1 MLDLIGLDWFGL
13 DWMAASAHGGQE
25 GLAAA
30 YEGVEGDCSA
40 TAQALK
46 HNPGIAVEWSADDQA
61 VLEEGLSL

>member
-1 MLDLIGLDWFGL
+1 
-13 DWMAASAHGGQE
+13 MAASAHGGQE
-25 GLAAA
+25 GPAAA

-61 VLEEGLSL
+61 VLEEGLSR